1 MAIDLSN
8 FTNSN
13 QSLFD
18 IAIVQR
24 GVDGGVSERS
34 DIERI
39 AEYPNAKSLMISGL
53 NQETFEYL
61 IYRFGAQFEAIS
73 FWKNKMVSDL
83 SPLSGLRNLKYV
95 HYFFNQRA
103 VKLWDMK
110 ENENL
115 TGLAVYDF
123 SRLHSIAE
131 VAAAPN
137 LEYFSIGNRVWSRM
151 EIESLKPLIGSTVR
165 HFEWCGEKVLDNDFM
180 CLTKSNIREL
190 DLNISR
196 FKMDEL
202 ARLVAGFPDLKGSAT
217 MPYWEMGYVQEGKRT
232 TFYFLCKGKR
242 RLTKGKDEEKL
253 EKYLKDFQGLVAKY
267 RGEAEP

>member
-1 MAIDLSN
+1 
-8 FTNSN
+8 
-13 QSLFD
+13 
-18 IAIVQR
+18 
-24 GVDGGVSERS
+24 
-34 DIERI
+34 
-39 AEYPNAKSLMISGL
+39 MISGL

-61 IYRFGAQFEAIS
+61 IHRFGAQFEAIS

-110 ENENL
+110 ANENL
-115 TGLAVYDF
+115 TGLAIYDF
-123 SRLHSIAE
+123 SRLHSIEE

-151 EIESLKPLIGSTVR
+151 EIESLKPLVGSTVR

-180 CLTKSNIREL
+180 CLTKSNIKEL

-202 ARLVAGFPDLKGSAT
+202 ARLVAGIPDLKGRAT
-217 MPYWEMGYVQEGKRT
+217 VPHWEMGYTAGNERT
-232 TFYFLCKGKR
+232 VYYFLCKGKK
-242 RLTKGKDEEKL
+242 RLTKGKDEDKL
-253 EKYLKDFQGLVAKY
+253 EKYLREFQGLVERY
-267 RGEAEP
+267 RGEADS